1 MTPETDLPGVT
12 SDNIPADSAKAAP
25 EAASAPA
32 RGGLPAGLLSR
43 LPGSISDFEELRR
56 RNRIYVDKTA
66 YIYEIAVFNGPFIL
80 TRPANFGK
88 TLLLSTLASLFSHG
102 MEHFKGLSIDGH
114 WRDTGDYQV
123 LTLDFAARFDSL
135 KNLDAAVCAAIEDF
149 AAKNGVDLASHGN
162 GLHVPLTHR
171 GPELIGNLLEN
182 SKKQTVLLIDNFDAP
197 LSVPGFGS
205 EEVRAVS
212 HYLTEFFTIVNNSIA
227 HLRFL
232 LVAGVMPVPLS
243 DMFDVFRNYINLTLD
258 SENAALLGF
267 TPEETEKFMAPELNK
282 AAEALGLPRKELLR
296 LITRYYGGYR
306 MTIDSPAEVIN
317 PRSLIRFL
325 SRPEEG
331 FQNYW
336 PESGLSYASLAAGW
350 LRSLS
355 DDILGNIL
363 EVLSG
368 PYSLKESYGFIG
380 TPPGS
385 ALYHAGYLAVRTIKN
400 ELGRRRAV
408 LTPPNL
414 NATATLLN
422 IYFTLVS
429 ENPVS
434 EADIADIA
442 SGVRDGLM
450 GGYPEAL
457 TAALNRGLSQLSF
470 GRESPFDKVSALR
483 DILYAILVL
492 AGLEAERLPES
503 GESADLTAAYLKDG
517 KVSRVLITAVP
528 ARSGDN
534 PQELIAKAG
543 ERLDKTA
550 FSEESWPFP
559 QDRETAGP
567 GAKLVLIVSPQEK
580 RITHA
585 KLL

>member
-1 MTPETDLPGVT
+1 M
-12 SDNIPADSAKAAP
+12 
-25 EAASAPA
+25 
-32 RGGLPAGLLSR
+32 
-43 LPGSISDFEELRR
+43 
-56 RNRIYVDKTA
+56 
-66 YIYEIAVFNGPFIL
+66 
-80 TRPANFGK
+80 
-88 TLLLSTLASLFSHG
+88 
-102 MEHFKGLSIDGH
+102 
-114 WRDTGDYQV
+114 
-123 LTLDFAARFDSL
+123 
-135 KNLDAAVCAAIEDF
+135 
-149 AAKNGVDLASHGN
+149 
-162 GLHVPLTHR
+162 
-171 GPELIGNLLEN
+171 
-182 SKKQTVLLIDNFDAP
+182 
-197 LSVPGFGS
+197 
-205 EEVRAVS
+205 
-212 HYLTEFFTIVNNSIA
+212 
-227 HLRFL
+227 
-232 LVAGVMPVPLS
+232 
-243 DMFDVFRNYINLTLD
+243 
-258 SENAALLGF
+258 
-267 TPEETEKFMAPELNK
+267 
-282 AAEALGLPRKELLR
+282 
-296 LITRYYGGYR
+296 
-306 MTIDSPAEVIN
+306 
-317 PRSLIRFL
+317 
-325 SRPEEG
+325 
-331 FQNYW
+331 
-336 PESGLSYASLAAGW
+336 
-350 LRSLS
+350 
-355 DDILGNIL
+355 
-363 EVLSG
+363 
-368 PYSLKESYGFIG
+368 
-380 TPPGS
+380 
-385 ALYHAGYLAVRTIKN
+385 
-400 ELGRRRAV
+400 

-470 GRESPFDKVSALR
+470 GRESPFEKVSALR
-483 DILYAILVL
+483 DLLYAILIL

-567 GAKLVLIVSPQEK
+567 GAKLALIVSPQEK

>member
-1 MTPETDLPGVT
+1 MTPETDLSGIT
-12 SDNIPADSAKAAP
+12 SENIPAAPAEAAP
-25 EAASAPA
+25 GAA
-32 RGGLPAGLLSR
+32 RGGIPAGLLSR

-56 RNRIYVDKTA
+56 RNRIYADKTA

-80 TRPANFGK
+80 TRPGNFGK
-88 TLLLSTLASLFSHG
+88 TLLLSALASLFSHG
-102 MEHFKGLSIDGH
+102 LEHFKGLSIDGH

-123 LTLDFAARFDSL
+123 LTMDFAARYDSL
-135 KNLDAAVCAAIEDF
+135 KTLDAGVCAVIEDF

-197 LSVPGFGS
+197 LSVPGLDS
-205 EEVRAVS
+205 EEARAVS
-212 HYLTEFFTIVNNSIA
+212 HYLTEFFTMVNNCIG

-243 DMFDVFRNYINLTLD
+243 DMFDVFRNYIDLTLD

-267 TPEETEKFMAPELNK
+267 TPEEVQKYMEPELNK
-282 AAEALGLPRKELLR
+282 AAQTLGLSPKLLLR
-296 LITRYYGGYR
+296 LINRYYGGYR

-331 FQNYW
+331 FLNYW
-336 PESGLSYASLAAGW
+336 PESGLNYASLAASW
-350 LRSLS
+350 LRSLT
-355 DDILGNIL
+355 DNVLGNIL

-368 PYSLKESYGFIG
+368 PYSLKESYGFTG

-385 ALYHAGYLAVRTIKN
+385 ALYHAGYLSVRTIKN

-442 SGVRDGLM
+442 SGVREGLT

-457 TAALNRGLSQLSF
+457 TAALNRGLSMLSLD
-470 GRESPFDKVSALR
+470 RQSPFESIAVLR
-483 DILYAILVL
+483 DTLYAMLIL
-492 AGLEAERLPES
+492 AGIAAERLPDA
-503 GESADLTAAYLKDG
+503 GDTADLTASFLKNG
-517 KVSRVLITAVP
+517 KISRAVITAVP

-534 PQELIAKAG
+534 APELIVKAG
-543 ERLDKTA
+543 ERLNRTVI
-550 FSEESWPFP
+550 SEDSWPFP
-559 QDRETAGP
+559 QDPETFGP
-567 GAKLVLIVSPQEK
+567 AAKLVLIVSAQEK
-580 RITHA
+580 RITRA

>member
-1 MTPETDLPGVT
+1 MTPETDLSGIT
-12 SDNIPADSAKAAP
+12 SESIPADPAEAAP
-25 EAASAPA
+25 GAA

-56 RNRIYVDKTA
+56 RNRIYADKTA

-123 LTLDFAARFDSL
+123 LTLDFASRFDSL
-135 KNLDAAVCAAIEDF
+135 KTLDAGVCAAIEDF
-149 AAKNGVDLASHGN
+149 AAKNGVVLASHGN

-197 LSVPGFGS
+197 LSVPGLDS

-212 HYLTEFFTIVNNSIA
+212 HYLTEFFTMVNNCIG

-267 TPEETEKFMAPELNK
+267 TPEEVQKFMEPELNK

-306 MTIDSPAEVIN
+306 MTIDSPVEVIN

-331 FQNYW
+331 LQNYW
-336 PESGLSYASLAAGW
+336 PESGLNYASLAAGW

-355 DDILGNIL
+355 EDILGNIL

-400 ELGRRRAV
+400 ELGRRRVV

-470 GRESPFDKVSALR
+470 GRESPFEKVSALR
-483 DILYAILVL
+483 DLLYAILIL
-492 AGLEAERLPES
+492 AELEAERLQES